1 VGTPVQPGTL
11 DEIPV
16 AVIGET
22 GDAEVPVPGADDV
35 SLPPRG
41 ALGMEKGG
49 EVPLGEVVLDT
60 VTIVVCEF
68 VNVVVRVSG
77 TVMVVALVVVGAVG
91 AVLGGAVSLHGVGK
105 TGDDEPDP
113 VAGLPSVEESTP
125 DGTGNHP

>member
-1 VGTPVQPGTL
+1 M
-11 DEIPV
+11 
-16 AVIGET
+16 GET

-60 VTIVVCEF
+60 VTIVICEF
-68 VNVVVRVSG
+68 VKVVVSVSG
-77 TVMVVALVVVGAVG
+77 NVIVVAPVVVGAIG

-105 TGDDEPDP
+105 AGDDEPEP
-113 VAGLPSVEESTP
+113 VTGLPSVEESTP
-125 DGTGNHP
+125 DPDGTGNHP

>member
-1 VGTPVQPGTL
+1 M
-11 DEIPV
+11 
-16 AVIGET
+16 IGET

-49 EVPLGEVVLDT
+49 EVPLAEVELDT
-60 VTIVVCEF
+60 VTTVICEF

-77 TVMVVALVVVGAVG
+77 NVIVVAPVVVGAVG

-105 TGDDEPDP
+105 AGDDELEP
-113 VAGLPSVEESTP
+113 VAGLASVEESTP
-125 DGTGNHP
+125 DGTGKYP